1 MHYDS
6 PLKEGAKINILKEIS
21 MEKNEKQACAIKTS
35 VGGQALLEGIMMKGP
50 FTSAMAVRLPN
61 GEIDVSTW
69 DTKQPT
75 GIKKVPFVR
84 GIFNFIDTL
93 IQGYSCLMKSAELS
107 GQEEEPDKMELW
119 LNKTFGKAAGAVF
132 NTIITVLALVLAL
145 GLFIGLP
152 ALATSLL
159 GKWIESNFALS
170 AIEGCIKIA
179 IFFAYIIAVSKME
192 DIHRTFM
199 YHGAEHKTIFCY
211 EQGLDLTV
219 ENVRKQ
225 KRFHPRCGTSFLL
238 IVLVV
243 SILVSSVI
251 TWDNM
256 LIRVALK
263 VLLLPVTVGIS
274 YEIIKFAGRHD
285 NWLTRIISAPGLWF
299 QNFTTQEPDDSM
311 IEIAIAAVTPVLPE
325 NWEDAAF

>member
-1 MHYDS
+1 
-6 PLKEGAKINILKEIS
+6 
-21 MEKNEKQACAIKTS
+21 MENNEKQTCAIKTS
-35 VGGQALLEGIMMKGP
+35 VGGQALLEGIMMRGP
-50 FTSAMAVRLPN
+50 FVSAMAVRLQN

-69 DTKQPT
+69 DTKQPK
-75 GIKKVPFVR
+75 GIKKIPFVR

-93 IQGYSCLMKSAELS
+93 VQGYGCLMKSAQLS
-107 GQEEEPDKMELW
+107 GQEEEPDKMEIW
-119 LNKTFGKAAGAVF
+119 LNKTFGKAAGAVI
-132 NTIITVLALVLAL
+132 NGIITIIAILFAI

-152 ALATSLL
+152 ALGTSLL
-159 GKWIESNFALS
+159 GRWIESSIALS

-211 EQGLDLTV
+211 ENGLPLTV
-219 ENVRKQ
+219 ENVRNQ

-243 SILVSSVI
+243 SILVSSII
-251 TWDNM
+251 TWDSM
-256 LIRVALK
+256 LVRVGLK
-263 VLLLPVTVGIS
+263 LLLLPVTVGIS

-325 NWEDAAF
+325 NPEDAAY